1 MPSNRHFLHE
11 YMSCLTEETFIFV
24 FCLTRALKG
33 QTLRAANNYESA
45 AICLETQV
53 THRRITALLGL
64 CQLTLK
70 QKGILYK
77 KTKDLTLQ

>member
-1 MPSNRHFLHE
+1 
-11 YMSCLTEETFIFV
+11 MSSLTEETFIFV

-53 THRRITALLGL
+53 THRRISFRNTALPGL
-64 CQLTLK
+64 CQLTFK